1 MFKKIIIAIAF
12 LVLFLANQSFANEL
26 WVCLID
32 GSGSMG
38 DDLLNK
44 NLKKVELIMQSL
56 PKGASFNIVAFGR
69 SSSVDLLKV
78 KMPDKAGPGNINLI
92 NTQKAAK
99 AKLRENLSRLSTL
112 DRSSTDVIGGLLKAE
127 RLFTENQAGN
137 KRLYIMSDM
146 LDTANLAMGFKSLS
160 KKGCQARLLAQSAAL
175 PAPNLERTDI
185 FIYAVFEPDHKY
197 SAVEIESSIKESK
210 SFWLE
215 YFKGTG
221 GNLIQYQTT
230 Y

>member
-1 MFKKIIIAIAF
+1 MFKKIIISIAF
-12 LVLFLANQSFANEL
+12 LVLFLANQSFANEI

-44 NLKKVELIMQSL
+44 NLKKVELIMQTL

-69 SSSVDLLKV
+69 SSSVDLLNL

-99 AKLRENLSRLSTL
+99 SKLRENLSRLSTL

-127 RLFTENQAGN
+127 RFFAEHQAIN
-137 KRLYIMSDM
+137 KRLFIMSDM
-146 LDTANLAMGFKSLS
+146 LDTANLKMGFKSLS
-160 KKGCQARLLAQSAAL
+160 KQGSYIKLLGESSRL
-175 PAPNLERTDI
+175 PTPNLAGADI
-185 FIYAVFEPDHKY
+185 YIFAVFEPDRKY
-197 SAVEIESSIKESK
+197 SAVDIESAIKGSK
-210 SFWLE
+210 SFWQE

>member
-1 MFKKIIIAIAF
+1 MFKTIIIAIAF
-12 LVLFLANQSFANEL
+12 SVLLANQSFANEL
-26 WVCLID
+26 WVCLLD

-38 DDLLNK
+38 EDLLNK

-56 PKGASFNIVAFGR
+56 PKGASFNMVAFGK

-99 AKLRENLSRLSTL
+99 AKLRENISRLSAL

-127 RLFTENQAGN
+127 RLFAEHQASN
-137 KRLYIMSDM
+137 KKLYILSDM
-146 LDTANLAMGFKSLS
+146 LDTANLKMGFKSLS
-160 KKGCQARLLAQSAAL
+160 KQGSHTKLLGESSRL
-175 PAPNLERTDI
+175 PTPNLAGADI
-185 FIYAVFEPDHKY
+185 YIFAVFEPDRKY
-197 SAVEIESSIKESK
+197 SAVDIESAIKGSK
-210 SFWLE
+210 SFWQE